1 MIEKGTRII
10 IDGVPYIIES
20 AVSASAGKYFLV
32 IDYDNSGGTSMRISI
47 DNLMQKLEVL
57 ENKKEI
63 SQAIVAWFIDE
74 KIKSGVN
81 TSQMIAVKNKSHYA
95 ESQIRKLMNIGE
107 DIQQIVEVLAF
118 SIEDSFWS
126 KIVGTSINTIAI
138 ARNDGNTIYQKI
150 KSKMA
155 HERDSQQEKVHQ
167 QTNDDLVG
175 VTVLE

>member
-10 IDGVPYIIES
+10 IDGIPYIVES
-20 AVSASAGKYFLV
+20 AMSAPTGKYFLV
-32 IDYDNSGGTSMRISI
+32 IDYDNSGGTSIRISI
-47 DNLMQKLEVL
+47 DSLMQKLESM

-81 TSQMIAVKNKSHYA
+81 TSQMIAVKNKSTYA
-95 ESQIRKLMNIGE
+95 ENQIRKLMNMGE

-167 QTNDDLVG
+167 QNNDDMLG

>member
-10 IDGVPYIIES
+10 IDGIPYIVES
-20 AVSASAGKYFLV
+20 AVSASTGKYFLV
-32 IDYDNSGGTSMRISI
+32 IDYDNSGGTSIRISI
-47 DNLMQKLEVL
+47 DSLMQKLELL

-81 TSQMIAVKNKSHYA
+81 TSQMIAVKNKSTYA
-95 ESQIRKLMNIGE
+95 ENQIRKLMNMGE

-138 ARNDGNTIYQKI
+138 ARDDGNTIYQKI

-155 HERDSQQEKVHQ
+155 HERDSQQDRIHQ
-167 QTNDDLVG
+167 QTDDEMLGMKVI
-175 VTVLE
+175 E